1 MSLDEASKFTLRRSK
16 DRYRR
21 DVDFI
26 HLRVSQDTT
35 VQEFDHRLACQLER
49 ENEEVVQI
57 DPAQQTVVPM
67 HAPSCL
73 LRWLMSS

>member
-1 MSLDEASKFTLRRSK
+1 MSLDEASNTLRRGK

-26 HLRVSQDTT
+26 HLRVSQATT
-35 VQEFDHRLACQLER
+35 VQEFDHRLACQPER
-49 ENEEVVQI
+49 ENEKVVQI
-57 DPAQQTVVPM
+57 DPAQQTMVPM
-67 HAPSCL
+67 RAPSCL